1 MVISTTSAVG
11 LAAGSALRSVHQAQR
26 PAAVALLA
34 LLVAA
39 ALLIGGLL
47 RVGRYTRFVSHS
59 VMTGFLTGISV
70 NIVCSQLAGLTGAPA
85 HGRIAVAQAL
95 DVLAH
100 PGRINLAAFLTGLS
114 AVAILAVLSRTRASQ
129 AGTLLAVVVPT
140 IVVAAVGADSVRRV
154 KDIGHIQP
162 GIPLPK
168 LPDFGVLSYGMITGA
183 LAVAAIIVVQGA
195 GVSEI
200 APSDGPAVPGG
211 SGDIVAQGIG
221 NVAASLWRGIP
232 VGGAL
237 GDTNM
242 NVKAGARTRFAAV
255 AGGVWMAVILAA
267 FSNAVGLV
275 ALPTLSA
282 VLIFFGVSSFQPT
295 QISAVWRTGPIS
307 QVAIITT
314 LTATLLLPVAVAVGI
329 GVALSL
335 LLQLNRDAMDLQVVE
350 LIPLDDGRAAEAP
363 PPQKLASHSVT
374 ILNVYGSLLYA
385 GSRTLQAKLPDPST
399 SQLAVLILRL
409 RKRTSLG
416 ATFIKVISDY
426 AAQLA
431 AGGGRV
437 YLSGLEPDIIEQ
449 LRKGGLLGDRVRATE
464 ATPILGE
471 STRAAYIDAES
482 WLMKSGG

>member
-1 MVISTTSAVG
+1 
-11 LAAGSALRSVHQAQR
+11 
-26 PAAVALLA
+26 
-34 LLVAA
+34 
-39 ALLIGGLL
+39 
-47 RVGRYTRFVSHS
+47 
-59 VMTGFLTGISV
+59 
-70 NIVCSQLAGLTGAPA
+70 
-85 HGRIAVAQAL
+85 
-95 DVLAH
+95 
-100 PGRINLAAFLTGLS
+100 
-114 AVAILAVLSRTRASQ
+114 
-129 AGTLLAVVVPT
+129 
-140 IVVAAVGADSVRRV
+140 
-154 KDIGHIQP
+154 
-162 GIPLPK
+162 
-168 LPDFGVLSYGMITGA
+168 MITGA

-200 APSDGPAVPGG
+200 APGDGPAVPGG
-211 SGDIVAQGIG
+211 SRDVVAQGIG
-221 NVAASLWRGIP
+221 NLASSLWRGIP

-267 FSNAVGLV
+267 FSSAVGLV

-282 VLIFFGVSSFQPT
+282 VLIFFGVSSFQPA
-295 QISAVWRTGPIS
+295 QVSAVWRTGPIS

-314 LTATLLLPVAVAVGI
+314 LTATLLLPVAAAVGI

-363 PPQKLASHSVT
+363 PPSKLASHSVT

-385 GSRTLQAKLPDPST
+385 GSRTLQAKLPDPSK
-399 SQLAVLILRL
+399 SQSAALVLRL

-431 AGGGRV
+431 VGGGRV
-437 YLSGLEPDIIEQ
+437 YMSGLDAHVIEQ

-471 STRAAYIDAES
+471 STRAAYLDAES
-482 WLMKSGG
+482 WLLKTGSGE